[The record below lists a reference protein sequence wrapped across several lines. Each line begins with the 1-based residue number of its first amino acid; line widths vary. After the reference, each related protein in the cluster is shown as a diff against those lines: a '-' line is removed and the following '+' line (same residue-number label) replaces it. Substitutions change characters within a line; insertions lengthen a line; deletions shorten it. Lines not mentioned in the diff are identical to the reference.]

1 MAAPFNIRI
10 DLDPVTDGIVQ
21 GRKII
26 PFTGDIREDRND
38 VIIGT
43 NGEMKT
49 ITHDE
54 ALQIFGRMGDKHRSL
69 FLGDQE
75 YIAFFNPEKTFEV
88 DGSDYLAGS
97 ALVMKVDGYDFV
109 PMTEDDIDDA
119 VSYFEERLGIFKA
132 GDLKFAALI
141 I

>member
-21 GRKII
+21 ERKII

-54 ALQIFGRMGDKHRSL
+54 ALQIFGRMGDNHRSL
-69 FLGDQE
+69 FLG
-75 YIAFFNPEKTFEV
+75 
-88 DGSDYLAGS
+88 DYLAGS
-97 ALVMKVDGYDFV
+97 ALVMKVDGYDFI
-109 PMTEDDIDDA
+109 PMNEDDIDDA

-132 GDLKFAALI
+132 GDLKFAALMI
-141 I
+141 

>member
-1 MAAPFNIRI
+1 M
-10 DLDPVTDGIVQ
+10 T
-21 GRKII
+21 
-26 PFTGDIREDRND
+26 FTDIREDRND

-54 ALQIFGRMGDKHRSL
+54 ALQIFGRMGDNHRSL

-97 ALVMKVDGYDFV
+97 ALVMKVDGYDFI
-109 PMTEDDIDDA
+109 PMNEDDIDDA

-132 GDLKFAALI
+132 GDLKFAALMI
-141 I
+141 